1 MPADRPLNSI
11 GDNMKKLVQ
20 WLQENRIT
28 EIECITPDQTGI
40 ARGKIMPTSKFI
52 AEKGIR
58 LPESVLLQTA
68 TGDYPDDESYYSILD
83 PADIDMRLI
92 PDEQAVFMVPWA
104 HEPTAQIIHDCYDA
118 MGNPIGLSPRNVL
131 KRVLALYHERGWQP
145 IVAPE
150 VEFYLTQRC
159 TDPDLPL
166 LPPIGRS
173 GRTESG
179 RQSFS
184 IDAANEFD
192 PIIEDIYEWSE
203 AQHLDIDTLIHE
215 EGVAQMEFNFRH
227 GDPLKLAD
235 QVFVFKRTVRE
246 AALKHNISAT
256 FMAKPITNE
265 PGSSMHIHQSILD
278 QATGKNIFS
287 NDNGTMSELFLGF
300 IGGLQTYIPKAMPLF
315 APNVNSYRR
324 YLPGADG
331 NAPVNI
337 EWAEDNRTVGL
348 RIPNSEPSE
357 RRIENRLPGADTNP
371 YLAIATNLACG
382 YLGMTQQLK
391 PRKPVT
397 ERQGSEADSEVPFNL
412 EAALEAMAECE
423 ELRQILGSTFV
434 DGFITTRWAEYE
446 GFKRVISSWEREFL
460 LSSV

>member
-1 MPADRPLNSI
+1 METLTT
-11 GDNMKKLVQ
+11 
-20 WLQENRIT
+20 WLHERNIT

-40 ARGKIMPTSKFI
+40 ARGKIMPTDKFI

-83 PADIDMRLI
+83 PADIDMQLQ
-92 PDEQAVFMVPWA
+92 PDPSAIFMVPWA
-104 HEPTAQIIHDCYDA
+104 KEPTAQIIHDCYDG

-131 KRVLALYHERGWQP
+131 KKVLALYQDRGWQP

-150 VEFYLTQRC
+150 MEFYLTQRC

-166 LPPIGRS
+166 VPPIGRS
-173 GRTESG
+173 GRSESG

-184 IDAANEFD
+184 IDAANEYD

-203 AQHLDIDTLIHE
+203 AQKLDIDTLIHE
-215 EGVAQMEFNFRH
+215 EGIAQMEFNFRH

-256 FMAKPITNE
+256 FMAKPISNE
-265 PGSSMHIHQSILD
+265 PGSSMHLHQSILD
-278 QATGKNIFS
+278 IKTGKNIFS
-287 NDNGTMSELFLGF
+287 NPDGTMSNYFLNF
-300 IGGLQTYIPKAMPLF
+300 IAGMQMYIPQAMPLI

-324 YLPGADG
+324 YLPGEAG
-331 NAPVNI
+331 NSPVNI
-337 EWAEDNRTVGL
+337 EWGVDNRTVGL
-348 RIPNSEPSE
+348 RVPSSPPDA
-357 RRIENRLPGADTNP
+357 RRVENRLPGSDTNP
-371 YLAIATNLACG
+371 YIAMAFNLACG
-382 YLGMTQQLK
+382 YLGMEQDLK
-391 PRKPVT
+391 PRKPVSG
-397 ERQGSEADSEVPFNL
+397 RLGAEADPEVPFNL
-412 EAALEAMAECE
+412 EAALAAMEEAT
-423 ELRQILGSTFV
+423 ELREIMGGTFF
-434 DGFITTRWAEYE
+434 DGFIATRWAEYE
-446 GFKRVISSWEREFL
+446 GFKRVISSWEREYL